1 MQQVMRKKWQN
12 VPKTKLQGGALTI
25 LSNKTRATSEKKC
38 QTLSKTKLQGGTWAY
53 FVNRWVQS

>member
-1 MQQVMRKKWQN
+1 MRKKWQN